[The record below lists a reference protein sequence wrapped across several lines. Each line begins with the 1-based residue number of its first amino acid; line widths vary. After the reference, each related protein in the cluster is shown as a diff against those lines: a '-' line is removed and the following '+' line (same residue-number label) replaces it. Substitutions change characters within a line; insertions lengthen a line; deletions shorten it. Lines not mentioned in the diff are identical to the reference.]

1 MLRVVY
7 SKHCN
12 NYKRRAKSS
21 SEKFKEE
28 FIMRKKLLALL
39 MCATMVLG
47 SSAVAF
53 ASPSTDDYDNAAKI
67 FKKGEKVITEIDSTK
82 NVTSPVYVPGEGG
95 VTYGFLAKDK
105 DNNVPTGAA
114 VRLNSANKPL
124 KYIGEVSDDNT
135 GKGASV
141 VNASV
146 LTSTVAADAKTVY
159 GTDAKLAGKTASYV
173 VNLSTVA
180 NAPVYK
186 VAVVTFGEN
195 DTTAAIANSTTEY
208 YSIKDALT
216 IDETTGKLEKAANY
230 KTADGY
236 SYDESDADLFKADL
250 RASST
255 NGNYVYNF
263 SKASGTDYQKLSVA
277 KALEDK
283 VLTKNAAAVKLD
295 VYQYGVSNKV
305 PFIKAVKT
313 PESAVTLTISTD
325 ELSQTS
331 IKNATS
337 VYRIS
342 DTVATDVEAGKYNLV
357 ANVAS
362 DIDVSTPYGK
372 FDVSLN
378 FVDGQA
384 ILIFDQGAEASNN
397 DGVADTTTTAAA
409 AANNSASPKTGDV
422 APIAALAVVM
432 MGACGAMVVA
442 SKKRA

>member
-1 MLRVVY
+1 
-7 SKHCN
+7 
-12 NYKRRAKSS
+12 
-21 SEKFKEE
+21 
-28 FIMRKKLLALL
+28 MRKKLLALV

-82 NVTSPVYVPGEGG
+82 NVTTPVYVSGEGG
-95 VTYGFLAKDK
+95 VTYGFLAKSDK
-105 DNNVPTGAA
+105 DNTPNYEA
-114 VRLNSANKPL
+114 VRLNSDNKPL
-124 KYIGEVSDDNT
+124 QKIGDVTIDNT
-135 GKGASV
+135 KKTDAV

-146 LTSTVAADAKTVY
+146 TATKAVSELATKFGADANLTNAKVAYVVNYNAADA
-159 GTDAKLAGKTASYV
+159 S
-173 VNLSTVA
+173 N
-180 NAPVYK
+180 PIYK
-186 VAVVTFGEN
+186 VTVVTVNG
-195 DTTAAIANSTTEY
+195 TTAAPITTLATYSSNNGISVESGALKANVDY
-208 YSIKDALT
+208 I
-216 IDETTGKLEKAANY
+216 
-230 KTADGY
+230 TADGY
-236 SYDESDADLFKADL
+236 SYDVDTEAVLFKADL
-250 RASST
+250 RAASA

-263 SKASGTDYQKLSVA
+263 SKASGTAAQKLSVA

-283 VLTKNAAAVKLD
+283 VLTKNAAAVTLD

-305 PFIKAVKT
+305 PFIKAVKN

-342 DTVATDVEAGKYNLV
+342 DTVATDVEAGPYNLV

-362 DIDVSTPYGK
+362 DIDVSTAYGK
-372 FDVSLN
+372 FDVTLN
-378 FVDGQA
+378 FVDNEA

-397 DGVADTTTTAAA
+397 DGVADTTTAAA

>member
-1 MLRVVY
+1 
-7 SKHCN
+7 
-12 NYKRRAKSS
+12 
-21 SEKFKEE
+21 
-28 FIMRKKLLALL
+28 MRKKLLALV

-82 NVTSPVYVPGEGG
+82 NVTTPVYVSGEGG
-95 VTYGFLAKDK
+95 VTYGFIAD
-105 DNNVPTGAA
+105 DNNVPNGSAA
-114 VRLNSANKPL
+114 RLNSNNKAL

-180 NAPVYK
+180 SAPVYK

-216 IDETTGKLEKAANY
+216 FDETTGNLKKAANY

-236 SYDESDADLFKADL
+236 SYDESGANLFKADL
-250 RASST
+250 RAASA

-263 SKASGTDYQKLSVA
+263 SKASGTAAQKLSVA

-283 VLTKNAAAVKLD
+283 VLTKNAAAVTLD

-305 PFIKAVKT
+305 PFIKAVKN

-342 DTVATDVEAGKYNLV
+342 DTVATDVEAGPYNLV

-362 DIDVSTPYGK
+362 DIDVSTAYGK
-372 FDVSLN
+372 FDVTLN
-378 FVDGQA
+378 FVDNEA

-397 DGVADTTTTAAA
+397 DGVADTTTAAA

>member
-1 MLRVVY
+1 
-7 SKHCN
+7 
-12 NYKRRAKSS
+12 
-21 SEKFKEE
+21 
-28 FIMRKKLLALL
+28 MRKKLLALM

-82 NVTSPVYVPGEGG
+82 NVTTPVYVSGEGG
-95 VTYGFLAKDK
+95 VTYGFIAD
-105 DNNVPTGAA
+105 DNNVPNGSAA
-114 VRLNSANKPL
+114 RLNSNNKAL

-180 NAPVYK
+180 SAPVYK

-216 IDETTGKLEKAANY
+216 FDETTGNLKKAANY

-236 SYDESDADLFKADL
+236 SYDESGANLFKADL
-250 RASST
+250 RAASA

-263 SKASGTDYQKLSVA
+263 SKASGTAAQKLSVA

-283 VLTKNAAAVKLD
+283 VLTKNAAAVTLD

-342 DTVATDVEAGKYNLV
+342 DTVATDVEAGQYNLV

-372 FDVSLN
+372 FDVTLN

-397 DGVADTTTTAAA
+397 DGVADTTTAAA
-409 AANNSASPKTGDV
+409 ASTTNSPKTGDV

>member
-1 MLRVVY
+1 
-7 SKHCN
+7 
-12 NYKRRAKSS
+12 
-21 SEKFKEE
+21 
-28 FIMRKKLLALL
+28 MRKKLLALL

-67 FKKGEKVITEIDSTK
+67 FKKGEKVIAEIDSTK

-124 KYIGEVSDDNT
+124 QYIGDVTIDNT
-135 GKGASV
+135 KKTNAV

-146 LTSTVAADAKTVY
+146 TATTAVADLATKLGADAKLTNAKVAYVVNYNAADA
-159 GTDAKLAGKTASYV
+159 S
-173 VNLSTVA
+173 N
-180 NAPVYK
+180 PIYK
-186 VAVVTFGEN
+186 VTVVTVNG
-195 DTTAAIANSTTEY
+195 TTAAPTTTLATYSSNNGISVDATGALKANVDY
-208 YSIKDALT
+208 I
-216 IDETTGKLEKAANY
+216 
-230 KTADGY
+230 TADGY
-236 SYDESDADLFKADL
+236 SYDVDTDAVLFKADL
-250 RASST
+250 RAASA

-263 SKASGTDYQKLSVA
+263 SKASGTADQKLSVA

-283 VLTKNAAAVKLD
+283 VLTKDAAAVALD

-397 DGVADTTTTAAA
+397 DGVSDNTTTTAAA
-409 AANNSASPKTGDV
+409 AANNSSSPKTGDV

>member
-1 MLRVVY
+1 
-7 SKHCN
+7 
-12 NYKRRAKSS
+12 
-21 SEKFKEE
+21 
-28 FIMRKKLLALL
+28 MRKKLLALL

-67 FKKGEKVITEIDSTK
+67 FKKGEKVIAEIDSTK

-105 DNNVPTGAA
+105 DNNVPTGDA

-124 KYIGEVSDDNT
+124 QYIGDVTIDNT
-135 GKGASV
+135 KKANAV

-146 LTSTVAADAKTVY
+146 TATKAVADLATKFGADANLTNAKVAYVVNYNAADA
-159 GTDAKLAGKTASYV
+159 S
-173 VNLSTVA
+173 N
-180 NAPVYK
+180 PIYK
-186 VAVVTFGEN
+186 VTVVTVNG
-195 DTTAAIANSTTEY
+195 TTKAPITTLATYSSNNGISVESGALKANVDY
-208 YSIKDALT
+208 I
-216 IDETTGKLEKAANY
+216 
-230 KTADGY
+230 TADGY
-236 SYDESDADLFKADL
+236 SYDVDTDAVLFKADL
-250 RASST
+250 RAASA

-263 SKASGTDYQKLSVA
+263 SKASGTADQKLSVA

-283 VLTKNAAAVKLD
+283 VLTKDAAAVALD

-372 FDVSLN
+372 FDVTLN
-378 FVDGQA
+378 FVDNQA
-384 ILIFDQGAEASNN
+384 ILIFDKGAEASNN
-397 DGVADTTTTAAA
+397 DGVADTTTAAA

>member
-1 MLRVVY
+1 
-7 SKHCN
+7 
-12 NYKRRAKSS
+12 
-21 SEKFKEE
+21 
-28 FIMRKKLLALL
+28 MRKKLLALV

-82 NVTSPVYVPGEGG
+82 NVTTPVYVSGEGG
-95 VTYGFLAKDK
+95 VTYGFIAD
-105 DNNVPTGAA
+105 DNNVPNGSAA
-114 VRLNSANKPL
+114 RLNSNNKAL

-180 NAPVYK
+180 SAPVYK

-216 IDETTGKLEKAANY
+216 FDETTGNLKKAANY

-236 SYDESDADLFKADL
+236 SYDESGANLFKADL

-305 PFIKAVKT
+305 PFINAVKT

-362 DIDVSTPYGK
+362 DIDVSTAYGK
-372 FDVSLN
+372 FDVTLN
-378 FVDGQA
+378 FVDNEA

-397 DGVADTTTTAAA
+397 DGVADTTTAAA

>member
-1 MLRVVY
+1 
-7 SKHCN
+7 
-12 NYKRRAKSS
+12 
-21 SEKFKEE
+21 
-28 FIMRKKLLALL
+28 MRKKLLALL

-67 FKKGEKVITEIDSTK
+67 FKKGEKVIAEIDSTK

-95 VTYGFLAKDK
+95 VTYGFLATSKE
-105 DNNVPTGAA
+105 NNTPTGAA

-124 KYIGEVSDDNT
+124 QYIGDVTIDNT
-135 GKGASV
+135 KKTNAV

-146 LTSTVAADAKTVY
+146 TAANAVSELATKFGADAKLTNAKVAYVVNYNAADA
-159 GTDAKLAGKTASYV
+159 S
-173 VNLSTVA
+173 N
-180 NAPVYK
+180 PIYK
-186 VAVVTFGEN
+186 VTVVTVNG
-195 DTTAAIANSTTEY
+195 TTAAPTTTLATYSSNNGISVESGALKANVDY
-208 YSIKDALT
+208 I
-216 IDETTGKLEKAANY
+216 
-230 KTADGY
+230 TADGY
-236 SYDESDADLFKADL
+236 SYDVDTDAVLFKADL
-250 RASST
+250 RAASA

-263 SKASGTDYQKLSVA
+263 SKASGTADQKLSVA

-283 VLTKNAAAVKLD
+283 VLTKDAAAVALD

-305 PFIKAVKT
+305 PFIKSVNY

-372 FDVSLN
+372 FDVTLN

-397 DGVADTTTTAAA
+397 DGVADTTTTTAA